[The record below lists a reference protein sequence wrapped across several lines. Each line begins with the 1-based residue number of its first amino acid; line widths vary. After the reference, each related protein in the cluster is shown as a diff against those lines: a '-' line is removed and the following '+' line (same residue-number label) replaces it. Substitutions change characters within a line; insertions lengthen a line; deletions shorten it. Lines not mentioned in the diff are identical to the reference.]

1 MVAISPWPVMRGSGL
16 HVMAS
21 KKKKKKD
28 VKSGKPLKLG
38 LSVDCIRKVD
48 QVRGTMG
55 QMIQTSPSS
64 VDRVPL
70 TV

>member
-1 MVAISPWPVMRGSGL
+1 MLWQVKEM
-16 HVMAS
+16 
-21 KKKKKKD
+21 KD

-48 QVRGTMG
+48 QLRGTMG
-55 QMIQTSPSS
+55 QMIQMSPRS